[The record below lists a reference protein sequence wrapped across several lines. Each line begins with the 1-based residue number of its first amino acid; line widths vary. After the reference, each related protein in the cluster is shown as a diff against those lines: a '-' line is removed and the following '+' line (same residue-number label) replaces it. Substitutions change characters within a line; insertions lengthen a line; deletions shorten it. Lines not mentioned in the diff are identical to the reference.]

1 MRYKT
6 TVAKNLENVKIT
18 LDSTKRMLTNRAIQS
33 EDVIKNLER
42 VLSAIE
48 NSIDLIGR
56 EQETR

>member
-6 TVAKNLENVKIT
+6 TVSKNLENVQIT
-18 LDSTKRMLTNRAIQS
+18 LESTKRMLTNRSIQS

-42 VLSAIE
+42 VLKAIE
-48 NSIDLIGR
+48 NSIDLVGR